1 MEAPLQL
8 SQLTKK
14 LLLRSDLS
22 LLRDLS
28 VIGFNL
34 FSDRNSKVLW
44 PNMRLRRKNAKT
56 MTFLKRRLGEHRN
69 VRYTLNLQ
77 NLPEAALSEGFVH
90 AEVPQVTRFVPNK
103 RTVPFFQPTR

>member
-1 MEAPLQL
+1 MRFQLLKYAYCIRMEAPLQL

-28 VIGFNL
+28 MIGFNL

-77 NLPEAALSEGFVH
+77 NLPEGALS
-90 AEVPQVTRFVPNK
+90 
-103 RTVPFFQPTR
+103 